1 MGGLIEVLLAFMD
14 KGGDVLWLIA
24 ALLFVMWT
32 LIFERIWY
40 LQFGWK
46 KDVAQVIA
54 KWEGR
59 KERKSWEARQIRS
72 MLLSQA
78 RMQINQYLPVIKTL
92 VALCPLLGLLGTVWG
107 MVNAFAQISALGDKV
122 TPADFAGGIWTG
134 LLTTVAGLLVAIPAV
149 TATEELTYSKE
160 SPGLGCWNQNRVT
173 LNRNAFDDVAGDFA
187 VASAIEAGGSGVGV
201 AGEGL
206 HICEWDPLMQQ
217 IGNRADSERMGREG
231 GW

>member
-1 MGGLIEVLLAFMD
+1 MFLLRASSRLRHHKSKHLD
-14 KGGDVLWLIA
+14 ARDSNTPLWYA
-24 ALLFVMWT
+24 V
-32 LIFERIWY
+32 
-40 LQFGWK
+40 
-46 KDVAQVIA
+46 
-54 KWEGR
+54 
-59 KERKSWEARQIRS
+59 
-72 MLLSQA
+72 
-78 RMQINQYLPVIKTL
+78 
-92 VALCPLLGLLGTVWG
+92 
-107 MVNAFAQISALGDKV
+107 
-122 TPADFAGGIWTG
+122 
-134 LLTTVAGLLVAIPAV
+134 PAV

-187 VASAIEAGGSGVGV
+187 VASVIEAGGSGVGV